1 MAGCFTLEKETS
13 SWFLL
18 HLATLGQPTKI
29 EADFEN
35 TKEHGEEKSIVMQT
49 NRIGKVLKITGPW
62 GLFLD
67 ERNLR
72 KTLLRHYAKGVL
84 TRGIMLI

>member
-35 TKEHGEEKSIVMQT
+35 TKEHGEEKST
-49 NRIGKVLKITGPW
+49 SK
-62 GLFLD
+62 
-67 ERNLR
+67 
-72 KTLLRHYAKGVL
+72 L
-84 TRGIMLI
+84 TDY